1 MSSCVNREEGTVS
14 QGSKCMF
21 ELNLLYTNNPKIS
34 GRLTVFNERSVKCD
48 EDSSDLKRLIEIEG
62 RS

>member
-1 MSSCVNREEGTVS
+1 
-14 QGSKCMF
+14 MF

-48 EDSSDLKRLIEIEG
+48 EDSSDLKRLMEIEG